1 MSLNSLKAAATALFL
16 GFAALVLAPAAS
28 AGGSVSEEQRLV
40 NDARY
45 TFRHFRDD
53 ANLAS
58 FREQERA
65 ALGFLIVPRAV
76 RASFFLGGSGGR
88 AVLVAKDDAGRW
100 SGPSFYT
107 VGTVSAGLQAGV
119 DVSEVVVF
127 VMTRRAMD
135 SLLSSSVRL
144 GVDASVA
151 AGPVGV
157 GTGRAAGAD
166 ADFIY
171 YTRSAGLFAGV
182 SIASAILRIDDDW
195 NRAYYQQSVTP
206 SDIVV
211 RGSCRNPLA
220 RPLLETV
227 EESVRR
233 S

>member
-1 MSLNSLKAAATALFL
+1 MSLNTVRAAAAIS
-16 GFAALVLAPAAS
+16 VLALAAPALPGTAS
-28 AGGSVSEEQRLV
+28 AKDPASEEQQLV
-40 NDARY
+40 NDARS

-53 ANLAS
+53 PKLAS
-58 FREQERA
+58 FREQEKA
-65 ALGFLIVPRAV
+65 ALGFLIVPKAV

-119 DVSEVVVF
+119 DVSEMVVF

-157 GTGRAAGAD
+157 GTGRAARTD

-182 SIASAILRIDDDW
+182 SLASAMLRIDDAS
-195 NRAYYQQSVTP
+195 NRAYYRQSVTP
-206 SDIVV
+206 SDILV
-211 RGSCRNPLA
+211 RGSYRNPLA